1 MNKLKVL
8 LVANQ
13 RTLLGFNRWA
23 KVPNLGLSS
32 IAANLNKDICEVKI
46 IDLVIAKNPDIIFNE
61 ILTTFK
67 PDIVG
72 FSSMIFQE
80 AVVFKYAKV
89 VKEYNKSIITVLGGY
104 HPTVTY
110 DEFYDRDGSENFDL
124 IMRGEGEIAFNQLV
138 EAIYYKKGLSDVKN
152 ITYKNGDEII
162 HNPQADLIDLSTL
175 KLPDRKSRIL
185 KDDFHMLGYKADVA
199 ETSRGC
205 TYDCNFCSIRLMY
218 SKSFRKFSVERIIA
232 DLKDAKE
239 NGAEAVFLVDDN
251 ITLDS
256 KRFAEICKAIIKE
269 KLNLKIGLQ
278 ASVKG
283 LSNNKELLYLMKE
296 AGVFVVFLGIENNTQ
311 TGLEFLH
318 KDNQLKVDLTEQVVK
333 ELRDL
338 DIIVVG
344 GLIIG
349 LPDDNEKSLI
359 ETYNY
364 ALKIGITLPIFFT
377 LTPYPKTVLRQEL
390 LEQGLITNLYDYN
403 KYNCWEVNVKT
414 KHLSSEEFAKIK
426 NKLEYKYVFESG
438 NIWYFIKRYPKY
450 LAKMIIEQIR
460 LYPKV
465 SVKFLTAKFFK

>member
-1 MNKLKVL
+1 MEKIKVL

-46 IDLVIAKNPDIIFNE
+46 IDLVIAKNPDKIFSEVIN
-61 ILTTFK
+61 IYK

-72 FSSMIFQE
+72 FSAMIFQE
-80 AVVFKYAKV
+80 AVVFKYAKI
-89 VKEYNKSIITVLGGY
+89 VKEFNKNILAVLGGY

-110 DEFYDRDGSENFDL
+110 DEFYGRKGSENFDL

-138 EAIYYKKGLSDVKN
+138 ESVYYKKDFSAVNN
-152 ITYKNGDEII
+152 ITYKKGNEII
-162 HNPQADLIDLSTL
+162 HNPQADLINLNDL

-185 KDDFHMLGYKADVA
+185 KDDFHILGWKADVA

-218 SKSFRKFSVERIIA
+218 SKSFRKFPIDRIIA
-232 DLKDAKE
+232 DLKNAKE

-269 KLNLKIGLQ
+269 KLNLKLALQ

-283 LSNNKELLYLMKE
+283 LSNNSELLRLMKE

-311 TGLEFLH
+311 SGLEFLH
-318 KDNQLKVDLTEQVVK
+318 KDNQLKVDLTEKVVG
-333 ELRDL
+333 ELKDL

-349 LPDDNEKSLI
+349 LPDDSEKSLI

-414 KHLSSEEFAKIK
+414 KHLSSEEFATIK

-450 LAKMIIEQIR
+450 LAKMIVEQVVH
-460 LYPKV
+460 YPKV
-465 SVKFLTAKFFK
+465 SINFLKARLSK

>member
-1 MNKLKVL
+1 MEKIKVL

-46 IDLVIAKNPDIIFNE
+46 IDLVVAKNPDKIFSDTINTYRPE
-61 ILTTFK
+61 
-67 PDIVG
+67 IVG
-72 FSSMIFQE
+72 FSAMIFQE
-80 AVVFKYAKV
+80 AVVFNYAKV
-89 VKEYNKSIITVLGGY
+89 VKEFNKNIFTVLGGY

-110 DEFYDRDGSENFDL
+110 DEFYGREGSENFDL

-138 EAIYYKKGLSDVKN
+138 ESVYYKKDFSEVNN
-152 ITYKNGDEII
+152 ITYKKGNEII
-162 HNPQADLIDLSTL
+162 HNPQADLIDLNNL

-185 KDDFHMLGYKADVA
+185 KDFNVLGWKADVA

-218 SKSFRKFSVERIIA
+218 SKSFRKFQIDRIIA
-232 DLKDAKE
+232 DLKNAKE

-269 KLNLKIGLQ
+269 RLNLKLALQ

-283 LSNNKELLYLMKE
+283 LSNNSELLKLMKE

-311 TGLEFLH
+311 SGLEFLH
-318 KDNQLKVDLTEQVVK
+318 KDNQLKVDLTEKVVG
-333 ELRDL
+333 ELKDL

-349 LPDDNEKSLI
+349 LPDDSEKSLI

-414 KHLSSEEFAKIK
+414 KHLSSEEFATIK

-450 LAKMIIEQIR
+450 LAKMIVEQVVH
-460 LYPKV
+460 YPKV
-465 SVKFLTAKFFK
+465 SINFLKARLSK

>member
-1 MNKLKVL
+1 MKKINVL

-32 IAANLNKDICEVKI
+32 IAANLNKEICEVKI
-46 IDLVIAKNPDIIFNE
+46 IDLVIANDPDKIFMEVLNSYH
-61 ILTTFK
+61 
-67 PDIVG
+67 PDLVG

-80 AVVFKYAKV
+80 AVVFRYAKM
-89 VKEYNKSIITVLGGY
+89 VKEFDSKIVTLIGGY
-104 HPTVTY
+104 HPTVTF
-110 DEFYDRDGSENFDL
+110 DEFFDRSGSENFDL
-124 IMRGEGEIAFNQLV
+124 IMRGEGEVAFNQLV
-138 EAIYYKKGLSDVKN
+138 EALYNKKDFSLVNNISYKKG
-152 ITYKNGDEII
+152 DEVV
-162 HNPQADLIDLSTL
+162 HNPQAPLIDLSTL

-185 KDDFHMLGYKADVA
+185 KDDFHMLGLKAEVA

-218 SKSFRKFSVERIIA
+218 SKSFRKFSIERIIA

-269 KLNLKIGLQ
+269 KLGLKFGLQ

-283 LSNNKELLYLMKE
+283 LSNNSELLRLMKE
-296 AGVFVVFLGIENNTQ
+296 AGVFCVFLGIENNTQ
-311 TGLEFLH
+311 AGLEFLH
-318 KDNQLKVDLTEQVVK
+318 KDNQLKVDLTEQVVRD
-333 ELRDL
+333 LRAL

-349 LPDDNEKSLI
+349 LPDDDEKSLV
-359 ETYNY
+359 ETYKY
-364 ALKIGITLPIFFT
+364 AIKIGITLPIFFT

-390 LEQGLITNLYDYN
+390 LEQGLITNLSNYN
-403 KYNCWEVNVKT
+403 DYNCWEVNVRT
-414 KHLSSEEFAKIK
+414 KHLSAQEFRRIK
-426 NKLEYKYVFESG
+426 NRLEYKYVFESG
-438 NIWYFIKRYPKY
+438 NIWYFLKKHPKY
-450 LAKMIIEQIR
+450 LLRMLFEQIIK
-460 LYPKV
+460 YPKV
-465 SVKFLTAKFFK
+465 SYNFLKAAMVK

>member
-1 MNKLKVL
+1 MEKIKVL

-46 IDLVIAKNPDIIFNE
+46 IDLVIAKNPDKIFSNT
-61 ILTTFK
+61 INTYK
-67 PDIVG
+67 PEIVG
-72 FSSMIFQE
+72 FSAMIFQE
-80 AVVFKYAKV
+80 AVVFKYAKI
-89 VKEYNKSIITVLGGY
+89 VKEFNKNILTVLGGY

-110 DEFYDRDGSENFDL
+110 DEFYGRKGSENFDL

-138 EAIYYKKGLSDVKN
+138 ESVYYKKDFSAVNN
-152 ITYKNGDEII
+152 ITYKKGDEII
-162 HNPQADLIDLSTL
+162 HNPQADLINLNDL

-185 KDDFHMLGYKADVA
+185 KDDFHILGWKADVA

-218 SKSFRKFSVERIIA
+218 SKSFRKFQIDRIIA
-232 DLKDAKE
+232 DLKNAKE

-269 KLNLKIGLQ
+269 RLNLKLALQ

-283 LSNNKELLYLMKE
+283 LSNNSELLKLMKE

-311 TGLEFLH
+311 SGLEFLH
-318 KDNQLKVDLTEQVVK
+318 KDNQLKVDLTEKVVG
-333 ELRDL
+333 ELKDL

-349 LPDDNEKSLI
+349 LPDDSEKSLI

-414 KHLSSEEFAKIK
+414 KHLSSEEFATIK

-450 LAKMIIEQIR
+450 LAKMIVEQVVH
-460 LYPKV
+460 YPKV
-465 SVKFLTAKFFK
+465 SINFLKARLSK